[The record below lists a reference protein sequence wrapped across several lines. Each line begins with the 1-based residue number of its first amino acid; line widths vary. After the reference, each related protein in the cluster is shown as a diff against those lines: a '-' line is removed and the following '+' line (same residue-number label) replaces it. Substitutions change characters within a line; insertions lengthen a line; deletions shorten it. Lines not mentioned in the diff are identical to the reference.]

1 MSELEGKQRIFLS
14 ACEASGDAHC
24 ANLIKAIQA
33 TVEARNASAA
43 SNASDEESEA
53 DQPKSVPLEFE
64 FVGVGGKRM
73 EEAGCE
79 LLEDTVQN
87 AAMIY
92 NAFGHIGY
100 YFKLI
105 RQIGRYLK
113 ENSIDIVVVC
123 DSPAFNFHI
132 AKAAKKAGIKV
143 LWYIAPQLWAWASW
157 RIWKLKR
164 RIDKLACILPFEKDW
179 FSSYKVDSTFVGN
192 PVFDHLAIDIND
204 SYKSYADFDPRSA
217 KIALLPGS
225 RKAEIKNL
233 WLPMQKVVTRLR
245 RRWPNIEVLACAVDE
260 EALEELRR
268 TTTEHFE
275 CTYTTD
281 PVDATCAK
289 ADLTLVASGSATLQV
304 AAAGCPMVIMYQSNR
319 VMWHLVGQW
328 LIKTRF
334 LSLVNI
340 LARREIV
347 KEFMPYFSSLEPISG
362 KCSALLNNTHK
373 LISLSRE
380 LVELI
385 KPLASGKASEKTAF
399 LVFELMEAEDDTL

>member
-24 ANLIKAIQA
+24 ANLIKAMKAQA
-33 TVEARNASAA
+33 EAKNAAA
-43 SNASDEESEA
+43 APAVSEG
-53 DQPKSVPLEFE
+53 DQGEAEPLELE

-73 EEAGCE
+73 EDAGCE

-92 NAFGHIGY
+92 NAFGQIGY

-105 RQIGRYLK
+105 RRIGKYLK
-113 ENSIDIVVVC
+113 ETDVNVVVVC
-123 DSPAFNFHI
+123 DSPAFNFHV

-143 LWYIAPQLWAWASW
+143 MWYIAPQLWAWASW
-157 RIWKLKR
+157 RIRKLKR

-179 FSSYKVDSTFVGN
+179 FSSYNVDSTFVGN

-217 KIALLPGS
+217 TIALLPGS

-233 WLPMQKVVTRLR
+233 WLPMQQVVTRLR
-245 RRWPNIEVLACAVDE
+245 QRWPNIEVLVCAVDD
-260 EALEELRR
+260 EALEELKR
-268 TTTEHFE
+268 TTVEHFE

-304 AAAGCPMVIMYQSNR
+304 AAAGCPMVIMYQSSR
-319 VMWHLVGQW
+319 IMWHLVGQW

-362 KCSALLNNTHK
+362 KCSALVNNKHK

-380 LVELI
+380 LVDLV
-385 KPLASGKASEKTAF
+385 KPLASGKASEKTAAVV
-399 LVFELMEAEDDTL
+399 LELMAADNDE